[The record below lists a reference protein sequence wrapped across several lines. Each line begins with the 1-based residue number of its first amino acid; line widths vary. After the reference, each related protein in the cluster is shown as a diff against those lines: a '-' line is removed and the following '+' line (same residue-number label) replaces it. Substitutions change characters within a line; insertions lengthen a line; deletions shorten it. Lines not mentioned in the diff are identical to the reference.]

1 MSGRLGSTTIAG
13 MDAPTTDDLT
23 RLPLFPLHCVLFP
36 GGYLPLRI
44 FEVRYLDMIG
54 RAHQDG
60 MPFGVVCLTEGRD
73 VRTPLHALSPEAG
86 GGFARESFHD
96 IGTLAGITRLERP
109 NPGLMTI
116 SSTGG
121 RRFRIR
127 SREQLPH
134 GLWVADVELL
144 DDDAEIAVPTDLAS
158 VSAHLR
164 ELVNGMAERASG
176 DPAYMPFQSTCRWED
191 SGWVA
196 NRWCE
201 LLPLDAEQKQRL
213 MSLDNPLLRLELVAD
228 VLDQTGLAQTL
239 SGRG

>member
-1 MSGRLGSTTIAG
+1 MPGCLGSTTIAR
-13 MDAPTTDDLT
+13 MDAPTTDLT

-54 RAHQDG
+54 RAHQAG
-60 MPFGVVCLTEGRD
+60 TPFGVVCLTEGRD
-73 VRTPLHALSPEAG
+73 VRTPVHALPHGDGG

-96 IGTLAGITRLERP
+96 IGTLACITRLERP

-116 SSTGG
+116 SCTGT

-144 DDDAEIAVPTDLAS
+144 DDDAEIAVPGDLAP
-158 VSAHLR
+158 VSANLR
-164 ELVNGMAERASG
+164 ELVRHMVERAGG
-176 DPAYMPFQSTCRWED
+176 DPANMPFQGACHWED

-196 NRWCE
+196 KRWCE

-228 VLDQTGLAQTL
+228 VLDQTGQAKTL